1 VHFFIYALAF
11 ATGLAQLGT
20 VAFLLAGPVRR
31 YTFVLAYS
39 LAQLITSLL
48 EFVVVRRFGEIS
60 RQYKIMFWSD
70 EIALD
75 LLLFLILM
83 LLTYRAMEG
92 SPARRGM
99 GRMLG
104 AVTIAVMGLPFL
116 LFKGT
121 FVKME
126 WFDHTSQLLNFG
138 AAILNLGLWTALLRS
153 GRRDKT
159 LLTVSAGFGIIATG
173 AAVSF
178 GLRLLVRGHGAE
190 LYAVSQ
196 VFVAAQLVGAMIL
209 CWAFRPWSGEYGA
222 VRRGRPLVL
231 GTFVL

>member
-31 YTFVLAYS
+31 YTFVLVYS

-60 RQYKIMFWSD
+60 RQYRIMFWSD

-92 SPARRGM
+92 SPARRAM

-116 LFKGT
+116 LFQGT
-121 FVKME
+121 FVKMA
-126 WFDHTSQLLNFG
+126 WFDHTSQLLNS
-138 AAILNLGLWTALLRS
+138 AILNLGLWTALLRS

-173 AAVSF
+173 GRFLRFAAA
-178 GLRLLVRGHGAE
+178 GQGTWRGIVRGEPGIRGGTVGWRDDPMLGIPAVERGIWATFDGAG
-190 LYAVSQ
+190 L
-196 VFVAAQLVGAMIL
+196 
-209 CWAFRPWSGEYGA
+209 
-222 VRRGRPLVL
+222 
-231 GTFVL
+231 